1 MYTDKEKLNHF
12 NDLLSSDKAQAD
24 LDLLVSLAPDTEGIE
39 TFRMEPARYADQILF
54 HLLDF
59 ATREDIRMNRRSK
72 DSGTVEK
79 APEVKEEK
87 VEKAPAVAEP
97 KAPKTEADKV
107 AFAEKMAAAREAK
120 KAEKERLLA
129 DTKDELERTKE
140 ELDETRSAL
149 DELEDVNDELEQTK
163 EALENAEIA
172 KEEAEEAKAKLEAAA
187 SEEQKKST

>member
-12 NDLLSSDKAQAD
+12 NDLLSSEKAQAD

-39 TFRMEPARYADQILF
+39 TFRMEPARYADMILF

-72 DSGTVEK
+72 ELGTANK

-87 VEKAPAVAEP
+87 VEKAPAVAKP

-107 AFAEKMAAAREAK
+107 AFAEKMKAARDAK
-120 KAEKERLLA
+120 KAEKE
-129 DTKDELERTKE
+129 
-140 ELDETRSAL
+140 
-149 DELEDVNDELEQTK
+149 NP
-163 EALENAEIA
+163 
-172 KEEAEEAKAKLEAAA
+172 
-187 SEEQKKST
+187 EEQKKST

>member
-72 DSGTVEK
+72 ELGTVEK

-87 VEKAPAVAEP
+87 VEKAP
-97 KAPKTEADKV
+97 KTEADKV
-107 AFAEKMAAAREAK
+107 AFPEKTKAAKAPK
-120 KAEKERLLA
+120 KAEKE
-129 DTKDELERTKE
+129 KP
-140 ELDETRSAL
+140 
-149 DELEDVNDELEQTK
+149 V
-163 EALENAEIA
+163 
-172 KEEAEEAKAKLEAAA
+172 
-187 SEEQKKST
+187 EQKKST

>member
-72 DSGTVEK
+72 ELGTTVTLPK
-79 APEVKEEK
+79 VKKEK
-87 VEKAPAVAEP
+87 VEKAPAVAKP

-120 KAEKERLLA
+120 KAEKE
-129 DTKDELERTKE
+129 KP
-140 ELDETRSAL
+140 
-149 DELEDVNDELEQTK
+149 
-163 EALENAEIA
+163 
-172 KEEAEEAKAKLEAAA
+172 
-187 SEEQKKST
+187 EEQKKST

>member
-12 NDLLSSDKAQAD
+12 NDLLSSEKAQAD

-39 TFRMEPARYADQILF
+39 TFWMEPARYADQILF

-72 DSGTVEK
+72 ELGTVEK
-79 APEVKEEK
+79 APAVVKTK
-87 VEKAPAVAEP
+87 VVKP

-120 KAEKERLLA
+120 KLEKERLLA

-140 ELDETRSAL
+140 ELDETRGAL

>member
-72 DSGTVEK
+72 DAGTVEK
-79 APEVKEEK
+79 APEVKKEK
-87 VEKAPAVAEP
+87 VE

-120 KAEKERLLA
+120 KAEKE
-129 DTKDELERTKE
+129 KH
-140 ELDETRSAL
+140 
-149 DELEDVNDELEQTK
+149 
-163 EALENAEIA
+163 
-172 KEEAEEAKAKLEAAA
+172 
-187 SEEQKKST
+187 EEQKKST

>member
-72 DSGTVEK
+72 ELGTVEK
-79 APEVKEEK
+79 APEVKKEK
-87 VEKAPAVAEP
+87 VEKAPAVAKP

-107 AFAEKMAAAREAK
+107 AFPEKTKAAKAPK
-120 KAEKERLLA
+120 KAEKERP
-129 DTKDELERTKE
+129 
-140 ELDETRSAL
+140 
-149 DELEDVNDELEQTK
+149 V
-163 EALENAEIA
+163 
-172 KEEAEEAKAKLEAAA
+172 
-187 SEEQKKST
+187 EQKKST